1 MVNSNLARDGSYLK
15 NSVYLT
21 FTRTNSF
28 AIMSTDSQGGY
39 TFEAPHNT
47 VHNDIGCSNP
57 SGHMTNLGWSAF
69 DPIL

>member
-1 MVNSNLARDGSYLK
+1 
-15 NSVYLT
+15 
-21 FTRTNSF
+21 
-28 AIMSTDSQGGY
+28 MSTDSQGGY